1 MDCLMYAWESRTGNL
16 IKLSVGYNKFLDF
29 ATANRKGG
37 GSMSKKAEDI
47 KIVGVVGAGTM
58 GSGIAQVVASS
69 GRQVVLVDVTDA
81 AIGRGMKAIE
91 GSLGRLVKKETMSEE
106 ESKSIVSRIKT
117 TTKYEDFKDV
127 DLVIEAAFEDM
138 KVKKE
143 IYKKLDESTSPDVV
157 LATNTSSLPIV
168 EIAVGTG
175 RPDKVVGMH
184 FFNPAP
190 VMKLV
195 EVIKTLATSDET
207 AEFAFNFATALGKE
221 PVRTKDIPGFI
232 VNRILIPMLNEAV
245 FAYLDGV
252 GTPED
257 IDKAMKL
264 GTNQPIGP
272 LALIDL
278 IGLDVTLDVMDVFYK
293 EFQDSKYRAAPLL
306 RQMVRA
312 GRLGRKS
319 GKGFFQY

>member
-1 MDCLMYAWESRTGNL
+1 
-16 IKLSVGYNKFLDF
+16 
-29 ATANRKGG
+29 
-37 GSMSKKAEDI
+37 MSKKVEDI
-47 KIVGVVGAGTM
+47 KIVGVVGSGTM

-69 GRQVVLVDVTDA
+69 DRDVLLVDISDA
-81 AIGRGMKAIE
+81 ALDRGIKGIE
-91 GSLGRLVKKETMSEE
+91 KSLGRLVKKEAITEE
-106 ESKSIVSRIKT
+106 DSSSILSRIVKT
-117 TTKYEDFKDV
+117 TDFEGLGDV
-127 DLVIEAAFEDM
+127 DLVIEAVFEDM
-138 KVKKE
+138 DVKKE
-143 IYKKLDESTSPDVV
+143 IYSKLDNITGDDVV

-168 EIAVGTG
+168 EIAVSTSKA
-175 RPDKVVGMH
+175 DKIVGMH

-195 EVIKTLATSDET
+195 EIIKTLTTSDET
-207 AEFAFNFATALGKE
+207 VQFAYDFALALGKE
-221 PVRTKDIPGFI
+221 PVKTKDSPGFI

-245 FAYLDGV
+245 FAYQDGV

-278 IGLDVTLDVMDVFYK
+278 IGLDITLDVMDTFYR
-293 EFQDSKYRAAPLL
+293 EFQDSKFRAAPLL

-312 GRLGRKS
+312 GWLGRKS
-319 GKGFFQY
+319 GKGFFDYS

>member
-1 MDCLMYAWESRTGNL
+1 
-16 IKLSVGYNKFLDF
+16 
-29 ATANRKGG
+29 
-37 GSMSKKAEDI
+37 MSKKVEEI
-47 KIVGVVGAGTM
+47 KKVGVIGAGTM
-58 GSGIAQVVASS
+58 GSGIAQVIASNNRS
-69 GRQVVLVDVTDA
+69 VLLIDVSEDA
-81 AIGRGMKAIE
+81 LNRGVGNIE
-91 GSLGRLVKKETMSEE
+91 KSLGRLVKKESISEQDSTAILSAIE
-106 ESKSIVSRIKT
+106 T
-117 TTKYEDFKDV
+117 DTDFHKLKDV
-127 DLVIEAAFEDM
+127 DLVVEAVFEDM
-138 KVKKE
+138 DIKKD
-143 IYKKLDESTSPDVV
+143 IYKKLDNITDPEVV

-168 EIAVGTG
+168 EIAVSTK

-207 AEFAFNFATALGKE
+207 AQFAYDFAVALGKE

-245 FAYLDGV
+245 YAYQDGV

-278 IGLDVTLDVMDVFYK
+278 IGLDVTIDVMDTFYE
-293 EFQDSKYRAAPLL
+293 EFQDSKYRTAPLL

-312 GRLGRKS
+312 GWLGRKT
-319 GKGFFQY
+319 GKGFHDYSE